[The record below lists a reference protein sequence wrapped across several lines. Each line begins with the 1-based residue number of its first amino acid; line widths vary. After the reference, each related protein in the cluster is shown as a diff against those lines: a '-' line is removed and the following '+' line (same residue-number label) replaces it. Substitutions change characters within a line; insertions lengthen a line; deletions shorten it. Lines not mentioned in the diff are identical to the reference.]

1 MSDVHV
7 YLRDLRSKEW
17 IRYTAEEWIT
27 QYYARIEDALCEYR
41 DIFGGSL
48 GVAGTIE
55 SGRLTVCDANGRVV
69 LDFDWRTEAV
79 EAAHTE
85 TDRSWC

>member
-1 MSDVHV
+1 MDDVRV

-41 DIFGGSL
+41 DTFGGSL
-48 GVAGTIE
+48 GLTGTIE
-55 SGRLTVCDANGRVV
+55 SGRLTVCDANDKVV

-79 EAAHTE
+79 DSTANGAS
-85 TDRSWC
+85 RSWR